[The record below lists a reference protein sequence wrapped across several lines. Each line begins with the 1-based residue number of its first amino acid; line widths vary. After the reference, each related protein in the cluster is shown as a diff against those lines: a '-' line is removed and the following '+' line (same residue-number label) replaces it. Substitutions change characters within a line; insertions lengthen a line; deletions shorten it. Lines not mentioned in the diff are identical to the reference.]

1 MQKLLNY
8 LKQGNGRGLKAM
20 LIFSVLATLLS
31 WGMNYNRL
39 EQIPSMTPN
48 FPILNTLWLHVGFVL
63 AALTGVWF
71 LYLLVVGISA
81 LLALI
86 FKLKLTKGTICRS
99 TTVTLIVLFLI
110 SLLFSIIGYVLSLF
124 GEIAILF
131 YPIIIMILT
140 PVLLVMLIAFGT
152 ADKKEDKKKK

>member
-1 MQKLLNY
+1 MQKLITY

-39 EQIPSMTPN
+39 EQIPTMTPN

-63 AALTGVWF
+63 AALIGLWF
-71 LYLLVVGISA
+71 LYILVVGVSA

-86 FKLKLTKGTICRS
+86 FKLKLTKGTICRA
-99 TTVTLIVLFLI
+99 TAVTLIVLFLI
-110 SLLFSIIGYVLSLF
+110 SLLFSIIGYILSLF

-140 PVLLVMLIAFGT
+140 PVLLVMLISFGV
-152 ADKKEDKKKK
+152 ADKKEEKKKK